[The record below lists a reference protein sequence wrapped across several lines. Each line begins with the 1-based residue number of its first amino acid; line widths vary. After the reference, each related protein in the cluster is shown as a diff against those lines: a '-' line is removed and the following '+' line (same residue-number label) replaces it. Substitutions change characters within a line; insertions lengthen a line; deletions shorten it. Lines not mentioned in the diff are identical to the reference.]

1 MGTSAVLNVA
11 EAELE
16 VRSRTSGPSI
26 PEAMRMAQGLL
37 RDLQATCMGGDRV
50 QAVIEALDGAI
61 DEARALKLRQ

>member
-1 MGTSAVLNVA
+1 MALLNRREV
-11 EAELE
+11 ELE
-16 VRSRTSGPSI
+16 RCSLGERGPSI